1 MPSDCLPGDHRP
13 ECYDDPAPGTGVGNQ
28 CPEGSGTHWD
38 AAQGTCVPDSSNPT
52 GSNCPMG
59 VKPDGTCYK
68 PGDYGPIT
76 PNNTGGT
83 NYGEFSMPDWQP
95 FKYDFNFGDAPGF
108 KARRFTPPNP
118 QDLLN
123 DPSYKWRLDQSLQAL
138 ENSAA
143 SRGVAR
149 TGNTAKGLIDYAGSS
164 ASQEYGNAFDRA
176 LKIGRAS

>member
-1 MPSDCLPGDHRP
+1 MRPGG
-13 ECYDDPAPGTGVGNQ
+13 PG
-28 CPEGSGTHWD
+28 ESR
-38 AAQGTCVPDSSNPT
+38 CVPIGYNPN
-52 GSNCPMG
+52 GSPQSQSG
-59 VKPDGTCYK
+59 F
-68 PGDYGPIT
+68 
-76 PNNTGGT
+76 

-123 DPSYKWRLDQSLQAL
+123 DPSYKWRLDQSLGAL
-138 ENSAA
+138 QNSAA

-176 LKIGRAS
+176 LKVFGTDYQGDLDEYKPKLITYQTKAAGQQRAQELSALDLWRKYLADMDWSKFLLSQDA